1 MNQSW
6 KERGDKAA
14 VESGLEFM
22 PKFDND
28 GLIPAVVQDAKD
40 GRVLMV
46 AFMNAESLG
55 MTLELGE
62 AVFYSRSRQE
72 IWHKGQT
79 SGCVQIVK
87 EIQTDCDQDCLILM
101 VEQVG
106 GAACHTGLRTCF
118 YRKVDRDGSL
128 VQLEEDQH
136 FDPNTV
142 YGKSQ

>member
-1 MNQSW
+1 MNQYW
-6 KERGDKAA
+6 KERGDKSA

-22 PKFDND
+22 PKFDSD

-87 EIQTDCDQDCLILM
+87 EIQTDCDQDCLIVM

-128 VQLEEDQH
+128 VQLEEDLH

-142 YGKSQ
+142 YGKSH

>member
-1 MNQSW
+1 
-6 KERGDKAA
+6 
-14 VESGLEFM
+14 M

>member
-46 AFMNAESLG
+46 AFMNAESLEK
-55 MTLELGE
+55 TLEIGE

-87 EIQTDCDQDCLILM
+87 EIQTDCDQDCLIVM